1 MSDKGDIASVLLNL
15 CRGKL
20 QFVQALRI
28 DGQGQVIHPGIS
40 EILIM
45 LGFDAVEQEDPVRIV
60 GKIFFQLFLQ
70 RTVVAP
76 CQIGN
81 LVRMAQIRDQREEVN
96 AHDSVVGIGLQLFF
110 KAVTEKIV
118 MEFIGEVIIYRFTG
132 MTKLLQVKQRI
143 LIRVTSHIVK

>member
-1 MSDKGDIASVLLNL
+1 MSDKGDIAAVLLHL

-20 QFVQALRI
+20 QFVQAFRI
-28 DGQGQVIHPGIS
+28 DGQGQVIYPGIS
-40 EILIM
+40 ETLIM

-60 GKIFFQLFLQ
+60 GKIFFQFFLQ
-70 RTVVAP
+70 RAVVAP
-76 CQIGN
+76 CQVGN
-81 LVRMAQIRDQREEVN
+81 LMCMAQRCDQWEEVN
-96 AHDSVVGIGLQLFF
+96 AHDGIVGIGLQLLL

-132 MTKLLQVKQRI
+132 MTKLLQIIQRI